1 MLHKGQLCIRADVRG
16 STSRNTVVANQKTPV
31 MKKKKY
37 LISHVLPV
45 MVMAAMV
52 YSCQKEMQAP
62 ELSVAEVGRVR
73 ASAKGVLDA
82 PVLTCDASTQSS
94 IYVKVT
100 AGASGLP
107 AGFSVQWMPKSVYES
122 NGAGWGDSLAL
133 RKASFS
139 GNANLSRYD
148 LAPGESMMVNI
159 GELLFDQG
167 ASTNSDVPLE
177 CGTDYVFRAFAH
189 ATNVQK
195 RSAFTE
201 NLVCKTLPC
210 LTGSNCTYTQGYWKT
225 HGPVPVGN
233 NEYVWPQS
241 VKDNGLKLGTVLY
254 MSDQLLQV
262 FNRPAA
268 GNGLLVLSHQLIAA
282 KLNIANGAQAGQ
294 DVLADIVAAD
304 ALIGGRVVP
313 PVGTGTLTNSSVS
326 ALTNR
331 LTSFNEGD
339 LGVPHCK

>member
-1 MLHKGQLCIRADVRG
+1 
-16 STSRNTVVANQKTPV
+16 
-31 MKKKKY
+31 MKKKF
-37 LISHVLPV
+37 IVSHILPV
-45 MVMAAMV
+45 LVMAAVV
-52 YSCQKEMQAP
+52 YSCQKDLNAP
-62 ELSVAEVGRVR
+62 EMTFAGVSNAK
-73 ASAKGVLDA
+73 ASSKGSLDA
-82 PVLTCDASTQSS
+82 PVVSCSSSTQSS
-94 IYVKVT
+94 IYIQVT

-107 AGFSVQWMPKSVYES
+107 AGFSVQWMRKSELEA
-122 NGAGWGDSLAL
+122 NANDWGDTLAL

-148 LAPGESMMVNI
+148 LAPGESVLVNI

-167 ASTNSDVPLE
+167 ASSNSVESLE
-177 CGTDYVFRAFAH
+177 CGTEYVFRAFAH

-233 NEYVWPQS
+233 NQYVWPQS
-241 VKDNGLKLGTVLY
+241 VKDNGLKLGTVVY
-254 MSDQLLQV
+254 TSDQLLQV

-268 GNGLLVLSHQLIAA
+268 GNGLVVLAHQLIAA
-282 KLNIANGAQAGQ
+282 KLNIANGAQADQ
-294 DVLADIVAAD
+294 AVLADIAAAD
-304 ALIGGRVVP
+304 ALIGALVVP
-313 PVGTGTLTNSSVS
+313 PVGTGSLPNASVS
-326 ALTNR
+326 ALNNR

-339 LGVPHCK
+339 SGVPHCQ

>member
-1 MLHKGQLCIRADVRG
+1 
-16 STSRNTVVANQKTPV
+16 
-31 MKKKKY
+31 MKKK
-37 LISHVLPV
+37 LISHILPV

-62 ELSVAEVGRVR
+62 DLSVAEVGRAR
-73 ASAKGVLDA
+73 ASIKGVLDA

-100 AGASGLP
+100 AGVSGLP

-122 NGAGWGDSLAL
+122 NGVGWGDSLAL
-133 RKASFS
+133 SKASFS

-148 LAPGESMMVNI
+148 LAPGESVMVNI

-189 ATNVQK
+189 ATSSQK
-195 RSAFTE
+195 RSAFTVD
-201 NLVCKTLPC
+201 LVCKTLPC
-210 LTGSNCTYTQGYWKT
+210 LTGANCTYTQGYWKT

-233 NEYVWPQS
+233 NGYVWPQS
-241 VKDNGLKLGTVLY
+241 VKDNGLMLGAVVY
-254 MSDQLLQV
+254 APDQLLQI

-282 KLNIANGAQAGQ
+282 KLNVANGAQAGQ
-294 DVLADIVAAD
+294 DVLADIAAAD

-339 LGVPHCK
+339 LGVPHCN

>member
-1 MLHKGQLCIRADVRG
+1 
-16 STSRNTVVANQKTPV
+16 
-31 MKKKKY
+31 
-37 LISHVLPV
+37 
-45 MVMAAMV
+45 
-52 YSCQKEMQAP
+52 
-62 ELSVAEVGRVR
+62 
-73 ASAKGVLDA
+73 LDA

-107 AGFSVQWMPKSVYES
+107 AGFSVQWMRKSELET
-122 NGAGWGDSLAL
+122 NANDWGDTLAL

-148 LAPGESMMVNI
+148 LAPGESVLVNI

-167 ASTNSDVPLE
+167 ASSNSVESLE
-177 CGTDYVFRAFAH
+177 CGTEYVFRAFAH

-241 VKDNGLKLGTVLY
+241 VKDNGLKLGMVVYTA
-254 MSDQLLQV
+254 DQLLQV

-268 GNGLLVLSHQLIAA
+268 GNGLVVLAHQLIAA
-282 KLNIANGAQAGQ
+282 KLNIANGAQADQ
-294 DVLADIVAAD
+294 AVLADIAAAD
-304 ALIGGRVVP
+304 ALIGALVVP
-313 PVGTGTLTNSSVS
+313 PVGTGSLPNASVS
-326 ALTNR
+326 ALNNR

-339 LGVPHCK
+339 SGVPHCQ

>member
-1 MLHKGQLCIRADVRG
+1 
-16 STSRNTVVANQKTPV
+16 
-31 MKKKKY
+31 MKKK
-37 LISHVLPV
+37 LISHILPV

-52 YSCQKEMQAP
+52 YSCQKEMQTP
-62 ELSVAEVGRVR
+62 ELSVAEAGRSK
-73 ASAKGVLDA
+73 ASTKGVLDA

-100 AGASGLP
+100 AGVSGLP
-107 AGFSVQWMPKSVYES
+107 AGFSVQWMPRSVYES
-122 NGAGWGDSLAL
+122 TGMGWGDSLAL

-148 LAPGESMMVNI
+148 LAPGESVLINI

-167 ASTNSDVPLE
+167 ASTNSDLPLE
-177 CGTDYVFRAFAH
+177 CGTEYVFRAFAH
-189 ATNVQK
+189 ATSAMK
-195 RSAFTE
+195 RSAFTVD
-201 NLVCKTLPC
+201 LVCKTLPC

-241 VKDNGLKLGTVLY
+241 VKDNGLMLGTVVY
-254 MSDQLLQV
+254 TPGQLLQV

-268 GNGLLVLSHQLIAA
+268 GNGLIVLAHQLMAA
-282 KLNIANGAQAGQ
+282 KLNVANGAQAGQ
-294 DVLADIVAAD
+294 DVLADIAAAD
-304 ALIGGRVVP
+304 ALIGSRVVP
-313 PVGTGTLTNSSVS
+313 PVGTGSLPNSSVS

-339 LGVPHCK
+339 LGVPHCN